1 MDDSLDNKFRK
12 AYAISSSMT
21 EKLPPDT
28 MLKLYAYYKQA
39 TQDSPIK
46 NPSDGDEI
54 RNAFKL
60 NALLQANNISE
71 KKAKEL
77 YIELVEKITNQ
88 KIQ

>member
-1 MDDSLDNKFRK
+1 MDSLDSRFQK
-12 AYAISSSMT
+12 AYAISSNMT

-39 TQDSPIK
+39 TQYSAIK
-46 NPSDGDEI
+46 NPSGDDEV

-77 YIELVEKITNQ
+77 YIALVEQITNQ
-88 KIQ
+88 KIK